1 MITRRTF
8 TTGAATMLAAGHLS
22 TRAMAATAN
31 WDMST
36 VWPDA
41 NFHTQ
46 NAMAFAEEVRKQS
59 DGGINI
65 TVKAGGQLGFKGP
78 EHLRAVR
85 DGLVPLADVL
95 NIQQVGDEPFMG
107 VESIP
112 FLAGSMDELKV
123 LHKYVRPEYE
133 KITARNNQKIL
144 YVVPWPTQYLH
155 LKVKVSTV
163 EGLKNIKIRVPDKGG
178 VDTLGALGMAP
189 IMIPWGETIPALAS
203 GAVAGVATSAVSGV
217 DGKFW
222 EFMKYIHPTNHVWSS
237 QMLTVN
243 LESWKALGADQQK
256 LVADVAA
263 KMEPGCLGELAQGR
277 RRQSQPPQGGRHGGD
292 AGAGRDD
299 DGDSRP
305 DRTAARRL
313 PQTCAGG
320 GQAGKGLSCRNEALG
335 AWP

>member
-1 MITRRTF
+1 MITRRSF
-8 TTGAATMLAAGHLS
+8 TTGAATMLAAGQLS
-22 TRAMAATAN
+22 TRAMAAPTN

-46 NAMAFAEEVRKQS
+46 NAMAFAEEVKKQTN
-59 DGGINI
+59 GAVNI

-112 FLAGSMDELKV
+112 FLVGNVDELKV
-123 LHKYVRPEYE
+123 LHKYVRPEYDA
-133 KITARNNQKIL
+133 IAARNNQKIL
-144 YVVPWPTQYLH
+144 YIVPWPTQYLH
-155 LKVKVSTV
+155 LKVKVTGV
-163 EGLKNIKIRVPDKGG
+163 DGLKNIKIRAPDKNG
-178 VDTLGALGMAP
+178 VDMLNALGMGA

-203 GAVAGVATSAVSGV
+203 GAVAGVSTSAVSGV

-222 EFMKYIHPTNHVWSS
+222 EFLKYVYPTNHVWSS

-243 LESWKALGADQQK
+243 LDSWKALSPDQQK
-256 LVADVAA
+256 LVVDIAT
-263 KMEPGCLGELAQGR
+263 KMEPGFLANSLKADVDSLKRLQD
-277 RRQSQPPQGGRHGGD
+277 GGMEVVPVSD
-292 AGAGRDD
+292 AMMTDVRA
-299 DGDSRP
+299 
-305 DRTAARRL
+305 RTAPLLDAFLKRVPAADKPVRAYL
-313 PQTCAGG
+313 AEL
-320 GQAGKGLSCRNEALG
+320 KR
-335 AWP
+335 

>member
-8 TTGAATMLAAGHLS
+8 TKGAAAMLAAGHLS
-22 TRAMAATAN
+22 TRAVAATAS

-46 NAMAFAEEVRKQS
+46 NAMAFAEEVRKQT
-59 DGGINI
+59 GGAVNI

-85 DGLVPLADVL
+85 DGLVQLADVL

-112 FLAGSMDELKV
+112 FLAGSMDELKI

-133 KITARNNQKIL
+133 RITARNNQKIL
-144 YVVPWPTQYLH
+144 YIVPWPTQYLH
-155 LKVKVSTV
+155 LKVKVATV

-178 VDTLGALGMAP
+178 VETLNALGMAP

-243 LESWKALGADQQK
+243 LESWKALGEDQQK
-256 LVADVAA
+256 RVADIAA
-263 KMEPGCLGELAQGR
+263 KMEPDFWANSLKADVDSLNRLKE
-277 RRQSQPPQGGRHGGD
+277 GGMEVVPVPD
-292 AGAGRDD
+292 AMMTEIRA
-299 DGDSRP
+299 
-305 DRTAARRL
+305 RTAPLLDAFLKRVPAADKPVRAYL
-313 PQTCAGG
+313 AEM
-320 GQAGKGLSCRNEALG
+320 KRS
-335 AWP
+335 

>member
-8 TTGAATMLAAGHLS
+8 TKGAAAMLAAGHLS
-22 TRAMAATAN
+22 TRAVAATAS

-46 NAMAFAEEVRKQS
+46 NAMAFAEEVRKQT
-59 DGGINI
+59 GGAVNI

-85 DGLVPLADVL
+85 DGLVQLADVL

-112 FLAGSMDELKV
+112 FLAGSMDELKI

-133 KITARNNQKIL
+133 RITARNNQKIL
-144 YVVPWPTQYLH
+144 YIVPWPTQYLH
-155 LKVKVSTV
+155 LKVKVATV

-178 VDTLGALGMAP
+178 VETLNALGMAP

-243 LESWKALGADQQK
+243 LESWKALGEDQQK
-256 LVADVAA
+256 QVADIAA
-263 KMEPGCLGELAQGR
+263 KMEPDFWANSLKADVDSLNRLKE
-277 RRQSQPPQGGRHGGD
+277 GGMEVVPVPD
-292 AGAGRDD
+292 AMMTEIRA
-299 DGDSRP
+299 
-305 DRTAARRL
+305 RTAPLLDAFLKRVPAADKPVRAYL
-313 PQTCAGG
+313 AEM
-320 GQAGKGLSCRNEALG
+320 KRS
-335 AWP
+335 

>member
-8 TTGAATMLAAGHLS
+8 TAGAASLLAAGHIS
-22 TRAMAATAN
+22 TRARAATAN

-36 VWPDA
+36 VWPDG

-46 NAMAFAEEVRKQS
+46 NAFAFADEVKKQT
-59 DGGINI
+59 GGTVNI

-112 FLAGSMDELKV
+112 FLCGSMDELKV

-133 KITARNNQKIL
+133 KIAARNNQKIL
-144 YVVPWPTQYLH
+144 YIVPWPTQYLH
-155 LKVKVSTV
+155 LKAKVGDV
-163 EGLKNIKIRVPDKGG
+163 AGLKNIKIRVPDKNA
-178 VDTLGALGMAP
+178 VDMLSVVGMAP
-189 IMIPWGETIPALAS
+189 VMIPWGETIPALAS
-203 GAVAGVATSAVSGV
+203 GAVAGVSTSSVSGV

-222 EFMKYIHPTNHVWSS
+222 EFLKYVYPTNHVWSS

-243 LESWKALGADQQK
+243 LDSWKTLSAEQQK
-256 LVADVAA
+256 TVADIAA
-263 KMEPGCLGELAQGR
+263 KMEPAFWANSIKADVDSLNRLKE
-277 RRQSQPPQGGRHGGD
+277 GGMEVVPVSEAMMTEIR
-292 AGAGRDD
+292 A
-299 DGDSRP
+299 
-305 DRTAARRL
+305 RTAPLLDAFVKRVAAADQPVKAYLAEMKR
-313 PQTCAGG
+313 G
-320 GQAGKGLSCRNEALG
+320 
-335 AWP
+335 